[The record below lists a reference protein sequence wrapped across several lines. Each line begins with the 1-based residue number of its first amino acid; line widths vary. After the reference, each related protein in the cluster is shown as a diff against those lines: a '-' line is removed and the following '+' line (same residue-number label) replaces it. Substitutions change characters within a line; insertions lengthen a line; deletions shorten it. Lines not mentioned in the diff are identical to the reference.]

1 MSIFL
6 GLEKSNVDDL
16 ESAFTPHQSEPG
28 RDSLPSIV
36 PDTLCLELGM
46 ESLLVLSHLLQF
58 ATLSPGNVST
68 SFQEAFILLEEGR
81 RDRRQDE

>member
-1 MSIFL
+1 MSTIW
-6 GLEKSNVDDL
+6 SQ
-16 ESAFTPHQSEPG
+16 H
-28 RDSLPSIV
+28 SLLTSLNWFEIAHPSIV
-36 PDTLCLELGM
+36 SDTLCLELGM

-68 SFQEAFILLEEGR
+68 SFQEAFVLLEEGR

>member
-1 MSIFL
+1 MSTIW
-6 GLEKSNVDDL
+6 SQ
-16 ESAFTPHQSEPG
+16 H
-28 RDSLPSIV
+28 SLLTSLNRFEIAHPSLV
-36 PDTLCLELGM
+36 SDTRCLELGM

-68 SFQEAFILLEEGR
+68 SFQEGFGLLEEGR